1 MQVRVLFFG
10 ILKDLTGRS
19 SDLISL
25 PNHASAADVISMSVR
40 ENKCRYMI
48 QRFLSVADAD
58 RALRG
63 FRTCPHDI
71 RDWARRCATEIHQL
85 RHGRPHSIRALNDL
99 DFIGKKAM
107 SAEPSKT
114 VLINVL
120 TATRRPFAR

>member
-1 MQVRVLFFG
+1 MGARQNDIPMADFWAV
-10 ILKDLTGRS
+10 TGTFRMRRDS
-19 SDLISL
+19 SGW
-25 PNHASAADVISMSVR
+25 AGMAGVR

-107 SAEPSKT
+107 RAEPSKT